1 VTVNTAPVPDAG
13 PDGAICAGQTYQL
26 QGSGGVQ
33 YSWTPT
39 TYLDNPSVA
48 NPNSSATKNITY
60 TLSILA
66 DANGCPSLV
75 TDDVLVDVTPL
86 IRITTLPFDTVLY
99 EGEQVQL
106 QAISAVPAANIFS
119 WTPSLYLSN
128 PNIANPVL
136 TAGPVGTDMVY
147 RVTALSAAGCRGEGF
162 VHIRVYKGPEL
173 YTPSAFTPNG
183 DGLNET
189 FYPFPVGIKSIN
201 YFRVYNR
208 WGQMV
213 FSSNQLLKG
222 WDGKMGGVDQ
232 PSGVYVWMAEGVD
245 KNNNLITK
253 KGTITV
259 IR

>member
-1 VTVNTAPVPDAG
+1 
-13 PDGAICAGQTYQL
+13 
-26 QGSGGVQ
+26 
-33 YSWTPT
+33 
-39 TYLDNPSVA
+39 
-48 NPNSSATKNITY
+48 
-60 TLSILA
+60 
-66 DANGCPSLV
+66 
-75 TDDVLVDVTPL
+75 
-86 IRITTLPFDTVLY
+86 
-99 EGEQVQL
+99 
-106 QAISAVPAANIFS
+106 
-119 WTPSLYLSN
+119 
-128 PNIANPVL
+128 
-136 TAGPVGTDMVY
+136 MVY